1 MKMFCEMF
9 CFHPNYENGGGKV
22 LEQEN
27 PFKELIFLGFHIKIS
42 VVSSSKLG
50 KTFQLFSIDL
60 SLEAFLLKGQDFWKT
75 PWLGGGFE
83 YLSFSPLPG
92 EDEPILTHIFQW
104 GWNHQLDELSNIDD
118 PFILHFLLFRRGAT
132 KNSPVTT
139 WFRSH
144 VFEDLSQKSVFVK
157 RTSPGNSL
165 WPFWDC

>member
-60 SLEAFLLKGQDFWKT
+60 SLEAFLLKGQDF
-75 PWLGGGFE
+75 
-83 YLSFSPLPG
+83 
-92 EDEPILTHIFQW
+92 
-104 GWNHQLDELSNIDD
+104 
-118 PFILHFLLFRRGAT
+118 
-132 KNSPVTT
+132 
-139 WFRSH
+139 
-144 VFEDLSQKSVFVK
+144 
-157 RTSPGNSL
+157 
-165 WPFWDC
+165 